1 MEINK
6 KIFKKNDIRG
16 IYPSEINGD
25 VVYKIATEL
34 ANNLFK
40 KGIVITARD
49 TRIGSPKLYKS
60 LIKGL
65 KSNPDI
71 KIVPLGLSTTPM
83 FYFLVVKLKAAGGI
97 MITASHNPK
106 EYNGLKVVTKG
117 AEMVGGE
124 KIQTM
129 LKIK

>member
-6 KIFKKNDIRG
+6 KIFKKYDIRG
-16 IYPSEINGD
+16 IYPSEINGET
-25 VVYKIATEL
+25 VYKIATKL
-34 ANNLFK
+34 ANNLFR

-49 TRIGSPKLYKS
+49 TRIGSP
-60 LIKGL
+60 
-65 KSNPDI
+65 N
-71 KIVPLGLSTTPM
+71 
-83 FYFLVVKLKAAGGI
+83 
-97 MITASHNPK
+97 NPK

-124 KIQTM
+124 NIQTM